1 VDKEPFRALLK
12 YQRPTTK
19 DNEIPHRQKL
29 RDEIVEKAKDGIQ
42 RLSAHFAVSSFIY
55 LCPYLSLMVFRLKYR
70 LHLMHGHRRHMIP
83 IWP

>member
-42 RLSAHFAVSSFIY
+42 RLSAHFAVSFFY
-55 LCPYLSLMVFRLKYR
+55 LLMSVLIFN
-70 LHLMHGHRRHMIP
+70 GV
-83 IWP
+83 